1 MIKQQKFA
9 HISPSMTQV
18 YQFLQ
23 KEQEK
28 YPGFKFITN
37 EVFTKQL
44 KNVDNLRLTALLTV
58 DFEDYVRCATRA

>member
-1 MIKQQKFA
+1 
-9 HISPSMTQV
+9 MTQV